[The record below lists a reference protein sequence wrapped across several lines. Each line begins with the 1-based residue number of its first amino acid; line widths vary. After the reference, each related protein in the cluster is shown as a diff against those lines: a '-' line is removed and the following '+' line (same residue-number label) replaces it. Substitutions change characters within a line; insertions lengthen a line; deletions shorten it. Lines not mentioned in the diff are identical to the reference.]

1 MTCSDAS
8 ATFTLSHSQV
18 QITRAVD
25 RIIATHRALD
35 RSFARQK
42 PLRRVRTERR
52 QSDRVELNVPV
63 ELTPLTMEDGVLVC
77 VGEMILGITRDIG
90 TRGVGLSLDHALQSP
105 LVLAEFDVCRDR
117 PIRLLLRRRWQR
129 HVAQFSYATGG
140 LFVGLLTE
148 ETPRVR
154 FGEFTPLP
162 VGVE

>member
-8 ATFTLSHSQV
+8 ATFTLSHSQA

-35 RSFARQK
+35 RSFARHK

-52 QSDRVELNVPV
+52 QSERVELNVPV
-63 ELTPLTMEDGVLVC
+63 ELTPVALQDGVLTC

-90 TRGVGLSLDHALQSP
+90 KGGVGLSLDHPLNST

-117 PIRLLLRRRWQR
+117 PIRLLFRRRWQR
-129 HVAQFSYATGG
+129 HTAPFSYATGG
-140 LFVGLLTE
+140 EFVGLLLE
-148 ETPRVR
+148 ESARSRLDR
-154 FGEFTPLP
+154 FDDVPSDQD
-162 VGVE
+162 